1 MLFGLLLMGLEPLG
15 LVLLGFGVL
24 GGGGGRAEVGEGG
37 VGACEG
43 VVGAEGE
50 EVVDF
55 NVHLLIR

>member
-1 MLFGLLLMGLEPLG
+1 MGLEPLG
-15 LVLLGFGVL
+15 LVLFGFGVL
-24 GGGGGRAEVGEGG
+24 RGGGGGRAEVGEGG

-50 EVVDF
+50 EVVNF